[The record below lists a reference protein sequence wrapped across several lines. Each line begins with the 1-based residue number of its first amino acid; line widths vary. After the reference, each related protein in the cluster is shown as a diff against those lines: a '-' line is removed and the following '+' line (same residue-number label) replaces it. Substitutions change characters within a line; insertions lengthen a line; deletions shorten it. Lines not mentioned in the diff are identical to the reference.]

1 MAKQFQVTYKCFR
14 KNCGCVIIKTGTNR
28 MKEHSTLV
36 CPFCGYKAL
45 PIKVKNFELLEK
57 YYQNKE
63 YEKEIDE
70 NK

>member
-1 MAKQFQVTYKCFR
+1 
-14 KNCGCVIIKTGTNR
+14 
-28 MKEHSTLV
+28 MKDHSTLV

-45 PIKVKNFELLEK
+45 PIKVKNFETLEK